1 MWSKLVD
8 SGVGIVANDYYDT
21 NHCAYHNWNHILD
34 CYKYLEQNSVPYD
47 EALDFTVMHHDIV
60 YDALPQK
67 EARSSEFLIKHY
79 PSQINAVD
87 PIMATETHRIRN
99 CGTRSRWMIRAD
111 LHQLADPK
119 KSIKN
124 YSLIADESMKLYNI
138 NFVTFSSNN
147 LNYMKQLKASVFDNY
162 SVDLD
167 PFWLSVAKGID
178 ITMDLSSSVIKHS

>member
-1 MWSKLVD
+1 MEQTDQYWRR
-8 SGVGIVANDYYDT
+8 YFC
-21 NHCAYHNWNHILD
+21 HHNWNHILD

-47 EALDFTVMHHDIV
+47 EALDFAVMHHDIV

-67 EARSSEFLIKHY
+67 EARSAEFLIKNY
-79 PSQINAVD
+79 PTQINAVD
-87 PIMATETHRIRN
+87 PIMATEIHRIRN

-138 NFVTFSSNN
+138 NFVTFASNN
-147 LNYMKQLKASVFDNY
+147 LNYMKLLKANVLDNY
-162 SVDLD
+162 TVDLD
-167 PFWLSVAKGID
+167 TFWLSVAKGID
-178 ITMDLSSSVIKHS
+178 ITMDLSSSLIKHS